1 MLVYP
6 PPHYILFEPLN
17 DVETQTVWKDYKILH
32 EDTCEFSE
40 IDAAEIN
47 SVDTFAPWFYN
58 WISQVA
64 VKQSNRVRILMVYHA
79 EFLTFSCQQMIRR
92 SLEERS
98 FKCRV
103 WFHIEDPSTI
113 QPAIQSRCIVKRMKS
128 LINIPKIRQL

>member
-17 DVETQTVWKDYKILH
+17 DVETQNVWKDYKILH

-64 VKQSNRVRILMVYHA
+64 VKQSNRVRILLVYHA